1 MNSNGIGS
9 QMAALKL
16 TIECLPKVT
25 LWQSAIRARR
35 DGTSPEDVF
44 PIVDHLRMRLYASL
58 GQASAAAA
66 DGFGEILTHDLD
78 HHRLCASAG
87 AANVDVAYQLVL
99 DSLPRRETW
108 GSVFGQRRGDPSS
121 LRDVFPTVNLLR
133 MRLHALYGDWRA
145 SCKGA

>member
-1 MNSNGIGS
+1 MNSSGIGS
-9 QMAALKL
+9 QVAALKL
-16 TIECLPKVT
+16 TIECLPRLS

-35 DGTSPEDVF
+35 DGTSPERVF
-44 PIVDHLRMRLYASL
+44 SVVDNIRMRLYASL
-58 GQASAAAA
+58 GQAAPAAG
-66 DGFGEILTHDLD
+66 GFGESFTHDLD
-78 HHRLCASAG
+78 HQRLCASAG